1 MPTTSKLVIC
11 IGKDKFDVGTSW
23 DEDGFTV
30 TMEDGRKM
38 KLKTDWC
45 VGEPLMVAEL
55 NGQEI
60 SVQVT
65 CT

>member
-1 MPTTSKLVIC
+1 MPETSKLVISV
-11 IGKDKFDVGTSW
+11 GKDKFSIKTSW
-23 DEDGFTV
+23 GEDGFTV

-38 KLKTDWC
+38 TLNTDWC

-60 SVQVT
+60 SVQV
-65 CT
+65 